1 MHTPRHRK
9 SIFAPPRPHAF
20 RRTNAAR
27 IIRAVFCKRFREE
40 FRMQASA
47 SFRYRSFP
55 LSIHAGKGALEQLRG
70 EVDRAKARRAF
81 VVCGRSIATR
91 TDLVDRVKAHL
102 ADKFAGV
109 FDGVETSSPLPS
121 VLRGTQAARAAQAD
135 LIVAI
140 GGGSAMVT
148 ARAIVILLA
157 EKADIHE
164 ICTQYPPGR
173 EPVSPRLMAPKIP
186 NILVLTT
193 PSTAMTRAGT
203 AVMDTEARHRLE
215 LFDPKTR
222 PFAMIWDDDAL
233 ATAPAELYLSTAAS
247 AFSGILTGAAAPRTN
262 PVSHGD
268 FLQALRLSLESLPL
282 MRTDPLNPAARM
294 NLVAASFLSNRA
306 LDGMRGRAFG
316 IISSLGHV
324 VDTLYEN
331 VTHGDSYSLTTA
343 WGLRFN
349 LEQTAAGLARLAQA
363 LGVGDGL
370 AEQDAAGRAA
380 DFVEA
385 FYRRLGMPVRLRD
398 ANIPQTDIE
407 RIAHDAMSDFY
418 LHQNARKV
426 KDESELVELLRRMW

>member
-1 MHTPRHRK
+1 ME
-9 SIFAPPRPHAF
+9 
-20 RRTNAAR
+20 AA
-27 IIRAVFCKRFREE
+27 VP
-40 FRMQASA
+40 
-47 SFRYRSFP
+47 FRYRSFP
-55 LSIHAGKGALEQLRG
+55 LSLHAGKGALDALRG
-70 EVDRAKARRAF
+70 EVDRARAKRAF
-81 VVCGRSIATR
+81 IVCGKSVATR
-91 TDLVDRVKAHL
+91 TDLVTRVKDSL
-102 ADKFAGV
+102 GDRFAGV
-109 FDGVETSSPLPS
+109 FDGVQTSSPLPS
-121 VLRGTQAARAAQAD
+121 VLEGTAAARAAKAD

-140 GGGSAMVT
+140 GGGSAMVS

-157 EKADIHE
+157 EKGDIHE
-164 ICTQYPPGR
+164 ICTQYPAGG

-203 AVMDTEARHRLE
+203 AVMDTESRHRLE

-233 ATAPAELYLSTAAS
+233 ATAPADLYLSTAAS

-282 MRTDPLNPAARM
+282 LRTEPQNATARM

-349 LEQTAAGLARLAQA
+349 LEQTTAGLARLAQ
-363 LGVGDGL
+363 GMDVGEGL
-370 AEQDAAGRAA
+370 PQMEAARRAA
-380 DFVEA
+380 DFVED

-398 ANIPQTDIE
+398 ANIPQQDIG
-407 RIAHDAMSDFY
+407 RIAHDAMSDSY

-426 KDESELVELLRRMW
+426 KDEAELVELLRQMW

>member
-1 MHTPRHRK
+1 MEAAAPFRH
-9 SIFAPPRPHAF
+9 
-20 RRTNAAR
+20 
-27 IIRAVFCKRFREE
+27 
-40 FRMQASA
+40 
-47 SFRYRSFP
+47 RSFP
-55 LSIHAGKGALEQLRG
+55 LSIHAGKGSLDQLRG
-70 EVDRAKARRAF
+70 EVDRTKAKRAF
-81 VVCGRSIATR
+81 VVCGKSVATR
-91 TDLVDRVKAHL
+91 TDLVARVKDNL
-102 ADKFAGV
+102 AEKFAGV
-109 FDGVETSSPLPS
+109 FDGVATSSPLPS
-121 VLRGTQAARAAQAD
+121 VHEGTAAARAANAD

-148 ARAIVILLA
+148 ARAIIILLA
-157 EKADIHE
+157 EKGDIHQ
-164 ICTQYPPGR
+164 ICTQYPPGQA
-173 EPVSPRLMAPKIP
+173 PVSPRLMAPKIP

-203 AVMDTEARHRLE
+203 AVMDTETHHRLE

-233 ATAPAELYLSTAAS
+233 ATAPADLYLSTAAS

-262 PVSHGD
+262 PISHGD
-268 FLQALRLSLESLPL
+268 FLQGLRLSLESLPL
-282 MRTDPLNPAARM
+282 IRTDPQNATARM

-306 LDGMRGRAFG
+306 LDSMRGRAFG

-331 VTHGDSYSLTTA
+331 VTHGDAYSLTTA

-349 LEQTAAGLARLAQA
+349 LEPTAAGLARLAQG

-370 AEQDAAGRAA
+370 SQIDAARRAA
-380 DFVEA
+380 DFVED

-398 ANIPQTDIE
+398 ARIPQEDIG
-407 RIAHDAMSDFY
+407 RIAHDAMGDFY

-426 KDESELVELLRRMW
+426 KDESELVDLLRQMW